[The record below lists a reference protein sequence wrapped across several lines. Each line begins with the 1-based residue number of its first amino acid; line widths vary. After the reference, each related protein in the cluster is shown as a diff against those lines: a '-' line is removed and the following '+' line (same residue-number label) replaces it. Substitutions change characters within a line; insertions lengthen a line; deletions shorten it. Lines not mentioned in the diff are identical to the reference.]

1 MLVQKQKNS
10 SEFDFFLRLYIFF
23 NVACVIYFSYTGLLG
38 GDFANEYVASPF
50 WLIVALFIVLA
61 TFYFFSCFLFKIFC
75 SVKVRRYSQV
85 NSIIIDVFFTCLFLF
100 STYVA
105 LAYKIGVFGLDPD
118 DLISVP
124 AYLKQTYSVFQPIY
138 LGVIYLFYRVG
149 NFKFLTYFNLVLY
162 VVLFLVS
169 GQTNQFILIFALYL
183 FYRNNYAKPINK
195 NKLIMLT
202 MLGIA
207 LYPCFRL
214 LKIGIVG
221 FQRDDTDLLQF
232 ASIIGGDFLSYYT
245 TFLFVTLER
254 FQIVANISFIL
265 ERFSEIHQNYSLL
278 IGPDNVSNF
287 FANNWIIKFFMKAL
301 GFDVDLSM
309 QPQSFLA
316 LLINGREFWSS
327 HIGIFGYY
335 VFYSIGSML
344 IYLFLLVVMAL
355 SVFLCKKMS
364 KNDNLLLL
372 CRLLVLIVVCHGWIM
387 AYVFFLQAL
396 IVFYIFIF
404 LVRGVS
410 NLYVPPNRVLENV

>member
-1 MLVQKQKNS
+1 MLGQKQKNS

-85 NSIIIDVFFTCLFLF
+85 NSIIIDVFSTCLFIF
-100 STYVA
+100 SIYVA
-105 LAYKIGVFGLDPD
+105 LVYKIGVFGLNPD

-124 AYLKQTYSVFQPIY
+124 AYLKQTYSFFQPIY
-138 LGVIYLFYRVG
+138 FGVIYLFYRVG
-149 NFKFLTYFNLVLY
+149 KFKFLTYFNLILY

-183 FYRNNYAKPINK
+183 FYRNNYSKPINK

-202 MLGIA
+202 MLGVA

-221 FQRDDTDLLQF
+221 FQRDDTDLLHF
-232 ASIIGGDFLSYYT
+232 ANIIGGDFFNYYS

-265 ERFSEIHQNYSLL
+265 EHFNNIFRDYSSLVGSYN
-278 IGPDNVSNF
+278 ISNF
-287 FANNWIIKFFMKAL
+287 FTSNWIIKFFMKPL
-301 GFDVDLSM
+301 GVNIDLSM

-327 HIGIFGYY
+327 HIGLFGYY
-335 VFYSIGSML
+335 VFYGIGSIL
-344 IYLFLLVVMAL
+344 IYLFLLIIMLL
-355 SVFLCKKMS
+355 SIILCKKVSME
-364 KNDNLLLL
+364 DNLLLL
-372 CRLLVLIVVCHGWIM
+372 CRLLILILICHGWLM
-387 AYVFFLQAL
+387 AYVFFFQAL
-396 IVFYIFIF
+396 IVFCIFIY
-404 LVRGVS
+404 LVRGVR
-410 NLYVPPNRVLENV
+410 NLCVSPNRVLKNV